1 MRRTRA
7 KSKPMHESMSLSN
20 LPLFKVFMAPEAAD
34 AVHHTL
40 LSGFLTQGPKVDLLE
55 AQLCQMFD
63 HPYILTLNSAT
74 SGLTLA
80 LRLLERPDADA
91 AWPGMDKETDIVLSC
106 PLTCS
111 ATNWSILATGCK
123 LQWVDADPE
132 TCNICLR
139 DLERKMTRHTKV
151 IYVVHWGGT
160 PVDLDAL
167 DALLDS
173 KEKEFGFRARVVEDC
188 AHSFLTRFNG
198 RYLGTSGS
206 RNLCVYSLQAIKHFT
221 TGDGGLIFLPNQTL
235 YDRAKLIR
243 WFGIDRDKR
252 NFNRK
257 DFRLENDIPE
267 WGYKF
272 HMNDINAT
280 IGLGN
285 LPHVAGLVQKHK
297 DNAAYYN
304 AHIPWERLRHVRP
317 LKVPEGAD
325 SAYWIYTLL
334 CDNVAGFIEFMQ
346 THGITCSQVH
356 RRNDVHSC
364 VSDYT
369 IPLPQ
374 LDALQDRY
382 VCIPVGWWLSAEDVA
397 RVVDA
402 IVAFDAS

>member
-1 MRRTRA
+1 
-7 KSKPMHESMSLSN
+7 MSI
-20 LPLFKVFMAPEAAD
+20 PLFKVFMAPEAAS
-34 AVHHTL
+34 AVGQTL
-40 LSGFLTQGPKVDLLE
+40 NSGFLTQGPKVDLLE
-55 AQLCQMFD
+55 EQLRQMFD
-63 HPYILTLNSAT
+63 HPFILTLNSAT

-80 LRLLERPDADA
+80 LRLLESPDPDL
-91 AWPGMDKETDIVLSC
+91 AWPGLDKAKDVVLSC

-111 ATNWSILATGCK
+111 ATNWAIFAAGYK

-132 TCNICLR
+132 TCNMCLQ
-139 DLERKMTRHTKV
+139 DLERKISQHTKV
-151 IYVVHWGGT
+151 VYLVHWGGT

-167 DALLDS
+167 DALLNR

-188 AHSFLTRFNG
+188 AHSFLSRFNG
-198 RYLGTSGS
+198 HYLGTAGS

-221 TGDGGLIFLPNQTL
+221 TGDGGLIFLPNNRL
-235 YDRAKLIR
+235 FERAKLIR

-280 IGLGN
+280 LGLSN

-304 AHIPWERLRHVRP
+304 ENIPWERLKYVRK
-317 LKVPEGAD
+317 LRVPEGAD
-325 SAYWIYTLL
+325 SAFWIYTLL
-334 CDNVAGFIEFMQ
+334 CDDVAGFIEFMQ
-346 THGITCSQVH
+346 SRGITCSQVH

-364 VSDYT
+364 VAEFLV
-369 IPLPQ
+369 PLPQ
-374 LDALQDRY
+374 LDALQDHY
-382 VCIPVGWWLSAEDVA
+382 VCIPVGWWIKTEELDH
-397 RVVDA
+397 VVES
-402 IVAFDAS
+402 IQAFDAWKVDGREPQIAE